1 MTGKMNTAGI
11 KSVAAWLAL
20 LALVLQTVVPFG
32 QILQAAEADDVIY
45 ICTPSGIVAFNP
57 DGPAEENHEDMAE
70 CQVCTA
76 GLFGSGFLTPEVSV
90 RLPALQQTSQTVSS
104 YQIWTDN
111 ATSGALPPRG
121 PPATA

>member
-1 MTGKMNTAGI
+1 MTSKMNTAGI

-20 LALVLQTVVPFG
+20 FALVLQTVVPLG
-32 QILQAAEADDVIY
+32 QMLHAAEADDIIY

-57 DGPAEENHEDMAE
+57 DGPADEDHKDMAE

-90 RLPALQQTSQTVSS
+90 QLPILLQTSQTVSG
-104 YQIWTDN
+104 YQAWTDN
-111 ATSGALPPRG
+111 AASGALPPRG
-121 PPATA
+121 PPASA